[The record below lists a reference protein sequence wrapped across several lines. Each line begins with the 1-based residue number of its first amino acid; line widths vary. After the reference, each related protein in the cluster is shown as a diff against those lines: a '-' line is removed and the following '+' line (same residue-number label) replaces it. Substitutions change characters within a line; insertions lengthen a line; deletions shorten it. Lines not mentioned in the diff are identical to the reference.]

1 MNVAFTLLLMKIFEQ
16 DILQVLG
23 KAATS
28 YSRKNLRILYDAL
41 STLADGVGPAMG
53 QPELLQLFMP
63 PLVQKWQQFQDMD
76 RELMP
81 LMEAFT
87 SLATALGQLP
97 PLTTRDHPASKLLL
111 E

>member
-1 MNVAFTLLLMKIFEQ
+1 M
-16 DILQVLG
+16 LG
-23 KAATS
+23 KAATT
-28 YSRKNLRILYDAL
+28 YTRKNLRILYDAL

-63 PLVQKWQQFQDMD
+63 PLLQKWQQFQDMD

-87 SLATALGQLP
+87 SLATALGQKP
-97 PLTTRDHPASKLLL
+97 PLAVAALKTC
-111 E
+111 

>member
-1 MNVAFTLLLMKIFEQ
+1 MQ

-23 KAATS
+23 KAATV
-28 YSRKNLRILYDAL
+28 YTRKNLRILYDAL

-53 QPELLQLFMP
+53 QPELLKLFMP
-63 PLVQKWQQFQDMD
+63 PLLQKWHQFQDMD

-87 SLATALGQLP
+87 SLATALGQPSL
-97 PLTTRDHPASKLLL
+97 LCAWENISEDCHASHAQQTLSLDL
-111 E
+111 Y